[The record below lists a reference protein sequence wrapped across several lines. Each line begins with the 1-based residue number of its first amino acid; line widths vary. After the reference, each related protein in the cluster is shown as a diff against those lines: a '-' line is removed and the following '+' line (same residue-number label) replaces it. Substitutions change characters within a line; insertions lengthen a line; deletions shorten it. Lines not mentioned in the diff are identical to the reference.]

1 MKPIVGRDLFVEDG
15 IKLLRQCLMGRGL
28 KLDRLITFLV

>member
-15 IKLLRQCLMGRGL
+15 IKLLRQCFIGRGL
-28 KLDRLITFLV
+28 KLERLMIFFV